1 MKQFKTIFGFE
12 YGSYAKNKVFVGLT
26 AILIIIMAVVLFFPR
41 LKAGADISVPSFTD
55 NKPKNI
61 ALCDNSGESSEL
73 TVEYIKK
80 GFQNANVMV
89 VTDDLETLKYQVNE
103 GTYDFAVVLE
113 GPLKYKYVVEN
124 AGITDMTELTLN
136 EILTQKYKY
145 EKMMQMGLSAEDT
158 AEIMSVSAESEAVIT
173 GKDQS
178 QSFFYTYIL
187 LFLLYFAVIL
197 YGQFV
202 AQSVAVEKSSRAM
215 ELLVTSAKPSSLM
228 FGKVMGAGMA
238 GLTQFVLLLGSAYV
252 FYALNK
258 DFWADNMIINSIFGM
273 PVSMLLYTM
282 LFFVLG
288 FFLYSFMYGAL
299 ASLASRLEDMNTLVL
314 PVTFMMIISFMVT
327 IFSMIGN
334 VDSVLIKVVS
344 FIPFTSPMAMFTR
357 IAMGSVSTVEI
368 IISVVILIVTTVGIG
383 YLAAAIYKIGVLMYG
398 KPPKLNELF
407 RALKN
412 NKSKV

>member
-26 AILIIIMAVVLFFPR
+26 VILIIVMAVVLFFPR
-41 LKAGADISVPSFTD
+41 FKAKTGTSVPSFSD
-55 NKPKNI
+55 NTPKNI
-61 ALCDNSGESSEL
+61 ALCDNSGDGAEATAVYLKEGL
-73 TVEYIKK
+73 K
-80 GFQNANVMV
+80 NANVTV
-89 VTDDLETLKYQVNE
+89 VTEDIDTLKTEVNN
-103 GTYDFAVVLE
+103 GTYDCAVVLE
-113 GPLKYKYVVEN
+113 NPLSYKYIVEN
-124 AGITDMTELTLN
+124 AGITDTTSLMIN

-145 EKMMQMGLSAEDT
+145 EKMMQLGLSPDETSELMNVT
-158 AEIMSVSAESEAVIT
+158 ADSEEIVT

-187 LFLLYFAVIL
+187 IFLLYFAVIM

-215 ELLVTSAKPSSLM
+215 ELLITNAKPSSLM

-238 GLTQFVLLLGSAYV
+238 GLTQLVLLLGSAYG

-258 DFWADNMIINSIFGM
+258 EFWADNMIIKSIFGM
-273 PVSMLLYTM
+273 PASMLLYTI

-299 ASLASRLEDMNTLVL
+299 ASLASRLEDMNTLVM
-314 PVTFMMIISFMVT
+314 PVTFLMIISFMIT
-327 IFSMIGN
+327 IFSMMGN
-334 VDSVLIKVVS
+334 VDSTLMKVVS

-357 IAMGSVSTVEI
+357 IAMGSVSTIEI
-368 IISVVILIVTTVGIG
+368 VISVGILIGSTIGIG

-398 KPPKLNELF
+398 KPPKLNELL

-412 NKSKV
+412 NKTKV

>member
-26 AILIIIMAVVLFFPR
+26 VVLIIVMAVVLFFPR
-41 LKAGADISVPSFTD
+41 FKAKTGVSVPSFTD
-55 NKPKNI
+55 NTPKNI
-61 ALCDNSGESSEL
+61 ALCDNSGENSES
-73 TVEYIKK
+73 TVEYIKE
-80 GFQNANVMV
+80 GFNNANVTV
-89 VTDDLETLKYQVNE
+89 VTDSIDDLKSQVSD
-103 GTYDFAVVLE
+103 GTYDFAILLE
-113 GPLKYKYVVEN
+113 GPLKYKYIVEN
-124 AGITDMTELTLN
+124 AGLTDTTALTIN
-136 EILTQKYKY
+136 EILTQKYKF
-145 EKMMQMGLSAEDT
+145 EKMMQLGLSADET
-158 AEIMSVSAESEAVIT
+158 AEVMSVSAESEAVVT

-187 LFLLYFAVIL
+187 IFLLYFAVIM

-215 ELLVTSAKPSSLM
+215 ELLITSAKPSSLM

-238 GLTQFVLLLGSAYV
+238 GLTQLLLLLGSACG

-258 DFWADNMIINSIFGM
+258 EFWADNMIIKSIFGM
-273 PVSMLLYTM
+273 PVSMLLYTV

-299 ASLASRLEDMNTLVL
+299 SSLASRLEDMNTLVM

-327 IFSMIGN
+327 IFSMMGN
-334 VDSVLIKVVS
+334 VDSTLMKVVS

-357 IAMGSVSTVEI
+357 IAMGSVSPVEI
-368 IISVVILIVTTVGIG
+368 AISVIILIVTTVGIG

-412 NKSKV
+412 NRSKV

>member
-1 MKQFKTIFGFE
+1 MKQFKTIFAFE

-26 AILIIIMAVVLFFPR
+26 VILIAVMAIVLFFPR
-41 LKAGADISVPSFTD
+41 FKAATGISVPSFSD
-55 NKPKNI
+55 NTPKNI
-61 ALCDNSGESSEL
+61 AVCDNSGDNPQATL
-73 TVEYIKK
+73 TYMQQGLK
-80 GFQNANVMV
+80 NANVTM
-89 VTDDLETLKYQVNE
+89 VTDNVDTLKAEVSN

-113 GPLKYKYVVEN
+113 SPLKYKYIVEN
-124 AGITDMTELTLN
+124 AGITDTTSLTIN
-136 EILTQKYKY
+136 EILTQKYKF
-145 EKMMQMGLSAEDT
+145 EKMMQLGLSADET
-158 AEIMSVSAESEAVIT
+158 SEVMSVSAESEAIIT

-178 QSFFYTYIL
+178 QSFFYAYIL
-187 LFLLYFAVIL
+187 IFLLYIAVIL

-215 ELLVTSAKPSSLM
+215 ELLITSAKPTNLI

-238 GLTQFVLLLGSAYV
+238 GFTQLILLLGSAYG
-252 FYALNK
+252 FYSLNK
-258 DFWADNMIINSIFGM
+258 DFWADNMIIKSIFGM
-273 PVSMLLYTM
+273 PISMLLYTI

-299 ASLASRLEDMNTLVL
+299 ASLASRLEDINTLVM
-314 PVTFMMIISFMVT
+314 PVTFLMIISFMIT
-327 IFSMIGN
+327 IFSMMGN
-334 VDSVLIKVVS
+334 VDSALMKAAS

-357 IAMGSVSTVEI
+357 IAMGSVSPVEI
-368 IISVVILIVTTVGIG
+368 VISVGILILTTVGIG

-412 NKSKV
+412 NKKRA

>member
-55 NKPKNI
+55 NMPKNI

>member
-55 NKPKNI
+55 NMPKNI
-61 ALCDNSGESSEL
+61 ALCDNSGASSEL